1 MMNRKPLVMAIT
13 LALGTPF
20 LSLAAVAEQVKTA
33 EFDEVLVSATRIQ
46 EKVSE
51 SSRSAAVVG
60 EEQLAEK
67 QGDSVAEVLKTEAN
81 INIANG
87 PRASAQQVEI
97 RGLSGQRVLQTIDG
111 ARQNTS
117 AGHRGTFFMD
127 PELLSSVEVVRGP
140 ASSLWGSG
148 AIGGVVSQ
156 NTKSAREMLDEGQSF
171 GGYLKQGYETNGQR
185 SKSSGAIYGAKGSID
200 WLLNGSY
207 SDGDNI
213 KAGNDNTLENS
224 ASRSRSGLAKFGWQ
238 VDEAQRLQLSGRIN
252 EISEAVPS
260 NPATDVSNSV
270 PLVRRESKDSNLTL
284 DYSLAPS
291 SNALLDL
298 DAKFYWNKTD
308 YDENRLTKGQFDTTE
323 YETLGFSIANRSQW
337 QGLKLTYGLD
347 GYRDQ
352 IETFRDDS
360 GQSGQRP
367 GNIDGESRVWGA
379 FVAANIALG
388 ENWSLDPALRY
399 DSFENES
406 NNLGHSSDDDA
417 LSPSLALVWKT
428 APWLTLSA
436 RYDEAFRAPSV
447 EEMYSSG
454 THYCIPPIPNFLPNG
469 LCNTFEVNENLKAEK
484 AKNKELKADMR
495 FAELAGNDE
504 LALSLSVFRND
515 VDDFI
520 EQRVTNP
527 LHGIPGLEQ
536 NTRWDNVDKARLT
549 GFELTGKYRINQ
561 TRLSLSYGQTE
572 GKDRHDGGYLANI
585 PANKLVLD
593 LSQGIMAGDMKL
605 GTRVSYNAS
614 QDRVPEDNPVNRY
627 QDYTLWDVYLAWE
640 PAMGTFEGLRVD
652 FAIENIGDEEYIQA
666 WQTLMDQGR
675 NFKLSARYRF

>member
-238 VDEAQRLQLSGRIN
+238 LDEAQRLQLSGRIN

>member
-13 LALGTPF
+13 LALGIPF

-238 VDEAQRLQLSGRIN
+238 LDEAQRLQLSGRIN

-270 PLVRRESKDSNLTL
+270 PLVRRDSKDSNLTL

>member
-1 MMNRKPLVMAIT
+1 MNRKPLVMAIT

-87 PRASAQQVEI
+87 PRSSAQQVEI

-238 VDEAQRLQLSGRIN
+238 LDEAQRLQLSGRIN

-270 PLVRRESKDSNLTL
+270 PLVRRDSKDSNLTL

>member
-97 RGLSGQRVLQTIDG
+97 RGLSGQRILQTIDG

-171 GGYLKQGYETNGQR
+171 GGYLKKGYETNGQR

-238 VDEAQRLQLSGRIN
+238 LDEAQRLQLSGRIN

-270 PLVRRESKDSNLTL
+270 PLVRRDSKDSNLTL

>member
-1 MMNRKPLVMAIT
+1 MNRKPLVMAIT

-97 RGLSGQRVLQTIDG
+97 RGLSGQRILQTIDG

-171 GGYLKQGYETNGQR
+171 GGYLKKGYETNGQR

-238 VDEAQRLQLSGRIN
+238 LDEAQRLQLSGRIN

-270 PLVRRESKDSNLTL
+270 PLVRRDSKDSNLTL

>member
-13 LALGTPF
+13 LALGTPL

-67 QGDSVAEVLKTEAN
+67 QGNSVAEVLKTEAN

-111 ARQNTS
+111 ARQNVS

-238 VDEAQRLQLSGRIN
+238 LDEAQRLQLSGRIN
-252 EISEAVPS
+252 EIFEAVPS
-260 NPATDVSNSV
+260 NPATGVSNSV
-270 PLVRRESKDSNLTL
+270 PLVRRDSKDSNLTL
-284 DYSLAPS
+284 DYSLAPRG
-291 SNALLDL
+291 NALLDL

-527 LHGIPGLEQ
+527 LHGIPRLEQ

-614 QDRVPEDNPVNRY
+614 QDRVPKDNPVNRY

>member
-117 AGHRGTFFMD
+117 AGHRGTFFID

-238 VDEAQRLQLSGRIN
+238 LDEAQRLQLSGRIN

-270 PLVRRESKDSNLTL
+270 PLVRRDSKDSNLTL

>member
-1 MMNRKPLVMAIT
+1 MNRKPLVMAIT

>member
-1 MMNRKPLVMAIT
+1 MNRKPLVMAIT

-33 EFDEVLVSATRIQ
+33 EFDEMLVSATRIQ

-238 VDEAQRLQLSGRIN
+238 LDEAQRLQLSGRIN

-270 PLVRRESKDSNLTL
+270 PLVRRDSKDSNLTL

>member
-1 MMNRKPLVMAIT
+1 MNRKPLVMAIT
-13 LALGTPF
+13 LALGTPL

-67 QGDSVAEVLKTEAN
+67 QGNSVAEVLKTEAN

-111 ARQNTS
+111 ARQNAS

-238 VDEAQRLQLSGRIN
+238 LDEAQRLQLSGRIN
-252 EISEAVPS
+252 EIFEAVPS
-260 NPATDVSNSV
+260 NPATGVSNSV
-270 PLVRRESKDSNLTL
+270 PLVRRDSKDSNLTL
-284 DYSLAPS
+284 DYSLAPRG
-291 SNALLDL
+291 NALLDL

-323 YETLGFSIANRSQW
+323 YETQGFSIANRSQW

-527 LHGIPGLEQ
+527 LHGIPRLEQ

-614 QDRVPEDNPVNRY
+614 QDRVPKDNPVNRY

>member
-1 MMNRKPLVMAIT
+1 MNRKPLVMAIT

-238 VDEAQRLQLSGRIN
+238 LDEAQRLQLSGRIN

-270 PLVRRESKDSNLTL
+270 PLVRRDSKDSNLTL

-504 LALSLSVFRND
+504 LALSLSAFRND

>member
-1 MMNRKPLVMAIT
+1 MNRKPLVMAIT

-185 SKSSGAIYGAKGSID
+185 SKSGGAIYGAKGSID

-238 VDEAQRLQLSGRIN
+238 LDEAQRLQLSGRIN

-270 PLVRRESKDSNLTL
+270 PLVRRDSKDSNLTL

>member
-1 MMNRKPLVMAIT
+1 MNRKPLVMAIT

-156 NTKSAREMLDEGQSF
+156 NTKSAREMLDEDQSF

-185 SKSSGAIYGAKGSID
+185 SKSSGAIYGTKGSID

-238 VDEAQRLQLSGRIN
+238 LDEAQRLQLSGRIN

-270 PLVRRESKDSNLTL
+270 PLVRRDSKDSNLTL

>member
-1 MMNRKPLVMAIT
+1 MNRKPLVMAIT

-238 VDEAQRLQLSGRIN
+238 LDEAQRLQLSGRIN

-270 PLVRRESKDSNLTL
+270 PLVRRDSKDSNLTL

-417 LSPSLALVWKT
+417 LSPSLALAWKT

>member
-1 MMNRKPLVMAIT
+1 M
-13 LALGTPF
+13 
-20 LSLAAVAEQVKTA
+20 
-33 EFDEVLVSATRIQ
+33 
-46 EKVSE
+46 
-51 SSRSAAVVG
+51 
-60 EEQLAEK
+60 
-67 QGDSVAEVLKTEAN
+67 
-81 INIANG
+81 
-87 PRASAQQVEI
+87 
-97 RGLSGQRVLQTIDG
+97 
-111 ARQNTS
+111 
-117 AGHRGTFFMD
+117 
-127 PELLSSVEVVRGP
+127 
-140 ASSLWGSG
+140 
-148 AIGGVVSQ
+148 
-156 NTKSAREMLDEGQSF
+156 
-171 GGYLKQGYETNGQR
+171 
-185 SKSSGAIYGAKGSID
+185 
-200 WLLNGSY
+200 
-207 SDGDNI
+207 
-213 KAGNDNTLENS
+213 
-224 ASRSRSGLAKFGWQ
+224 
-238 VDEAQRLQLSGRIN
+238 
-252 EISEAVPS
+252 
-260 NPATDVSNSV
+260 
-270 PLVRRESKDSNLTL
+270 PLVRRDSKDSNLTL

-504 LALSLSVFRND
+504 LALS
-515 VDDFI
+515 
-520 EQRVTNP
+520 
-527 LHGIPGLEQ
+527 
-536 NTRWDNVDKARLT
+536 
-549 GFELTGKYRINQ
+549 
-561 TRLSLSYGQTE
+561 
-572 GKDRHDGGYLANI
+572 
-585 PANKLVLD
+585 
-593 LSQGIMAGDMKL
+593 
-605 GTRVSYNAS
+605 
-614 QDRVPEDNPVNRY
+614 
-627 QDYTLWDVYLAWE
+627 
-640 PAMGTFEGLRVD
+640 
-652 FAIENIGDEEYIQA
+652 
-666 WQTLMDQGR
+666 
-675 NFKLSARYRF
+675 

>member
-67 QGDSVAEVLKTEAN
+67 QGDSVGEVLKTEAN

-238 VDEAQRLQLSGRIN
+238 LDEAQRLQLSGRIN

-270 PLVRRESKDSNLTL
+270 PLVRRDSKDSNLTL

>member
-1 MMNRKPLVMAIT
+1 MNRKPLVMAIT

-238 VDEAQRLQLSGRIN
+238 LDEAQRLQLSGRIN

-270 PLVRRESKDSNLTL
+270 PLVRRDSKDSNLTL

>member
-238 VDEAQRLQLSGRIN
+238 LDEAQRLQLSGRIN

-270 PLVRRESKDSNLTL
+270 PLVRRDSKDSNLTL

-454 THYCIPPIPNFLPNG
+454 THYCIPSIPNFLPNG
-469 LCNTFEVNENLKAEK
+469 LCNTFEVNESLKAEK

-527 LHGIPGLEQ
+527 LHGIPRLEQ

-614 QDRVPEDNPVNRY
+614 QDRVPENNPVNRY

-640 PAMGTFEGLRVD
+640 PAMGAFEGLRVD

>member
-1 MMNRKPLVMAIT
+1 MAIT

-185 SKSSGAIYGAKGSID
+185 SKSSGAIYGTKGSID

-238 VDEAQRLQLSGRIN
+238 LDEAQRLQLSGRIN

>member
-185 SKSSGAIYGAKGSID
+185 SKSGGAIYGAKGSID

-238 VDEAQRLQLSGRIN
+238 LDEAQRLQLSGRIN

-270 PLVRRESKDSNLTL
+270 PLVRRDSKDSNLTL

>member
-20 LSLAAVAEQVKTA
+20 LSLAAVAELVKTA

-238 VDEAQRLQLSGRIN
+238 LDEAQRLQLSGRIN

-270 PLVRRESKDSNLTL
+270 PLVRRDSKDSNLTL

>member
-238 VDEAQRLQLSGRIN
+238 LDEAQRLQLSGRIN

-270 PLVRRESKDSNLTL
+270 PLVRRDSKDSNLTL

-379 FVAANIALG
+379 FLAANIALG

>member
-238 VDEAQRLQLSGRIN
+238 LDEAQRLQLSGRIN

-270 PLVRRESKDSNLTL
+270 PLVRRDSKDSNLTL

>member
-1 MMNRKPLVMAIT
+1 MNRKPLVMAIT

-33 EFDEVLVSATRIQ
+33 EFDEMLVSATRIQ

-238 VDEAQRLQLSGRIN
+238 LDEAQRLQLSGRIN

>member
-1 MMNRKPLVMAIT
+1 MNRKPLVMAIT

-238 VDEAQRLQLSGRIN
+238 LDEAQRLQLSGRIN

-270 PLVRRESKDSNLTL
+270 PLVRRDNKDSNLTL

>member
-1 MMNRKPLVMAIT
+1 MNRKPLVMAIT

-127 PELLSSVEVVRGP
+127 PELLSSIEVVRGP

-238 VDEAQRLQLSGRIN
+238 LDEAQRLQLSGRIN

-270 PLVRRESKDSNLTL
+270 PLVRRDSKDSNLTL

>member
-1 MMNRKPLVMAIT
+1 MNRKPLVMAIT

-238 VDEAQRLQLSGRIN
+238 LDEAQRLQLSGRIN

-270 PLVRRESKDSNLTL
+270 PLVRRDSKDSNLTL

-337 QGLKLTYGLD
+337 QGFKLTYGLD

>member
-1 MMNRKPLVMAIT
+1 MNRKPLVMAIT

-185 SKSSGAIYGAKGSID
+185 SKSSGAIYGTKGSID

-238 VDEAQRLQLSGRIN
+238 LDEAQRLQLSGRIN

-270 PLVRRESKDSNLTL
+270 PLVRRDSKDSNLTL

>member
-1 MMNRKPLVMAIT
+1 MNRKPLVMAIT

-238 VDEAQRLQLSGRIN
+238 LDEAQRLQLSGRIN

-270 PLVRRESKDSNLTL
+270 PLVRRDSKDSNLTL

-291 SNALLDL
+291 GNALLDL

-675 NFKLSARYRF
+675 NFKLSAHYRF

>member
-238 VDEAQRLQLSGRIN
+238 LDEAQRLQLSGRIN

-270 PLVRRESKDSNLTL
+270 PLVRRDSKDSNLTL

-428 APWLTLSA
+428 SPWLTLSA

>member
-1 MMNRKPLVMAIT
+1 MNRKPLVMAIT
-13 LALGTPF
+13 LALGTPL

-51 SSRSAAVVG
+51 SSRSAVVVG

-127 PELLSSVEVVRGP
+127 PELLSSIEVVRGP

-148 AIGGVVSQ
+148 AIGGMVSQ

-171 GGYLKQGYETNGQR
+171 GGYLKQGYEANGQR

-238 VDEAQRLQLSGRIN
+238 LDEAQRLQLSGRIN

-260 NPATDVSNSV
+260 NPATGVSNSV
-270 PLVRRESKDSNLTL
+270 PLVRRDSKDSNLTL
-284 DYSLAPS
+284 DYSLAPRG
-291 SNALLDL
+291 NALLDL

-454 THYCIPPIPNFLPNG
+454 THYCIPSIPNFLPNG
-469 LCNTFEVNENLKAEK
+469 LCNTFEVNESLKAEK

-527 LHGIPGLEQ
+527 LHGIPRLEQ

-614 QDRVPEDNPVNRY
+614 QDRVPENNPVNRY

-640 PAMGTFEGLRVD
+640 PAMGAFEGLRVD

>member
-67 QGDSVAEVLKTEAN
+67 QGNSVAEVLKTEAN

-111 ARQNTS
+111 ARQNAS

-127 PELLSSVEVVRGP
+127 PELLSSIEVVRGP

-238 VDEAQRLQLSGRIN
+238 LDEAQRLQLSGRIN
-252 EISEAVPS
+252 EIFEAVPS
-260 NPATDVSNSV
+260 NPATGVSNSV
-270 PLVRRESKDSNLTL
+270 PLVRRDSKDSNLTL
-284 DYSLAPS
+284 DYSLAPRG
-291 SNALLDL
+291 NALLDL

-399 DSFENES
+399 DSFESES

-652 FAIENIGDEEYIQA
+652 FTIENIGDEEYIQA

>member
-1 MMNRKPLVMAIT
+1 MNRKPLVMAIT

-238 VDEAQRLQLSGRIN
+238 LDEAQRLQLSGRIN

-270 PLVRRESKDSNLTL
+270 PLVRRDSKDSNLTL

-454 THYCIPPIPNFLPNG
+454 THYCIPPTPNFLPNG

-561 TRLSLSYGQTE
+561 TRLSLSYGKTE

>member
-51 SSRSAAVVG
+51 SGRSAAVVG

-238 VDEAQRLQLSGRIN
+238 LDEAQRLQLSGRIN

-270 PLVRRESKDSNLTL
+270 PLVRRDSKDSNLTL

>member
-1 MMNRKPLVMAIT
+1 MNRKSLVMAIT

-238 VDEAQRLQLSGRIN
+238 LDEAQRLQLSGRIN

-270 PLVRRESKDSNLTL
+270 PLVRRDSKDSNLTL

-367 GNIDGESRVWGA
+367 GNIDGESRGWGA

>member
-270 PLVRRESKDSNLTL
+270 PLVRRDSKDSNLTL

>member
-13 LALGTPF
+13 LALGTPL

-51 SSRSAAVVG
+51 SSRSAVVVG

-127 PELLSSVEVVRGP
+127 PELLSSIEVVRGP

-171 GGYLKQGYETNGQR
+171 GGYLKQGYEANGQR

-238 VDEAQRLQLSGRIN
+238 LDEAQRLQLSGRIN

-260 NPATDVSNSV
+260 NPATGVSNSV
-270 PLVRRESKDSNLTL
+270 PLVRRDSKDSNLTL
-284 DYSLAPS
+284 DYSLAPRG
-291 SNALLDL
+291 NALLDL

-454 THYCIPPIPNFLPNG
+454 THYCIPSIPNFLPNG
-469 LCNTFEVNENLKAEK
+469 LCNTFEVNESLKAEK

-527 LHGIPGLEQ
+527 LHGIPRLEQ

-614 QDRVPEDNPVNRY
+614 QDRVPKDNPVNRY

-640 PAMGTFEGLRVD
+640 PAMGAFEGLRVD